1 MRLFD
6 NIFGNK
12 KIMTKQNRH
21 KLVAVEMEVSAEMG
35 FPGQP
40 PSKPPSTIIAEI
52 TNLYEDTISLKIY
65 NQTNN
70 NEILHDI
77 PVMRK
82 LEEDDDT
89 YMAHVFEYTLRK
101 TNTGYVFH
109 YMGHSAPAHLI
120 TFEWQ

>member
-1 MRLFD
+1 MGLLD

-12 KIMTKQNRH
+12 KTTAKQNRH
-21 KLVAVEMEVSAEMG
+21 ELVAVEMEVSAEMG

-40 PSKPPSTIIAEI
+40 PSKPSSTIIAEV
-52 TNLYEDTISLKIY
+52 TNLYEGTISLKIY
-65 NQTNN
+65 NRTNN

-77 PVMRK
+77 PSMRK
-82 LEEDDDT
+82 LEDDDT

-109 YMGHSAPAHLI
+109 YMGHSAPAHII